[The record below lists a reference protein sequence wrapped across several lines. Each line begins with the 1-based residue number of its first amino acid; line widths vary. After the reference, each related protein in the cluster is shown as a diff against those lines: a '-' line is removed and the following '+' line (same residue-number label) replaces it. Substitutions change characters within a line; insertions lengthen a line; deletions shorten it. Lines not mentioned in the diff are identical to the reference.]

1 MLNAVFALA
10 MVAARPNIVFILT
23 DDQRF
28 DAAGYLG
35 HPIVKTPHIDKLASR
50 SVRFRNSFATTP
62 ICAASRASLLTGSYE
77 RTHRYTFG
85 TKPLAK
91 ELCEN
96 SYPATL
102 RRAGYRTALFGKV
115 GVNYEAGEAPKMFD
129 KLKSYVYPYV
139 RKTADG
145 GTRHIDEMATDDAL
159 AFIDSQP
166 KGQPFCLSIS
176 YNSPHAQDGVLDD
189 LYPAPQSVAG
199 MYQDTPIPQP
209 PMSEG
214 KYFDELP
221 TFLQKAMN
229 RVRWYWQFDTRE
241 KYIKN
246 MRAYYR
252 MVSGIDVE
260 VGRVLTK
267 LDDLGLQRDTVVIFM
282 SDNGYFIGERGLSG
296 KWVHFEESLRV
307 PLLIYDPRQ
316 KARSRDV
323 QEMALNIDVA
333 PTILEMAGVTPGQK
347 YQGKSLYGLVKGEK
361 MSWRKDFFCEH
372 LMKEATIPK
381 WEGVRGSR
389 YVYARYFE
397 QNPPFEFL
405 HDLQTDPHETKNL
418 ANDPGYSKQLK
429 MMRSRLGEMKKSY
442 GGEATDQRTD

>member
-35 HPIVKTPHIDKLASR
+35 HSIVKTPHIDKLASQ

-115 GVNYEAGEAPKMFD
+115 GVNYDAGEAPKMFD
-129 KLKSYVYPYV
+129 KLKGYVYPYN

-189 LYPAPQSVAG
+189 LYPAPQTVAG
-199 MYQDTPIPQP
+199 KYLDTPIPQP
-209 PMSEG
+209 PMSEE
-214 KYFDELP
+214 KFFDELP

-246 MRAYYR
+246 MRSYYR

-323 QEMALNIDVA
+323 QEMALNIDIA
-333 PTILEMAGVTPGQK
+333 PTILEIAGVKPAQK
-347 YQGKSLYGLVKGEK
+347 YQGKSLYGLLRGEK

-418 ANDPGYSKQLK
+418 ASDPGYSQQLK
-429 MMRSRLGEMKKSY
+429 SMRDRLAEMKKSY
-442 GGEATDQRTD
+442 GGGATGQRTD